1 MEKKCIFAREKNC
14 NSKRKMEKII
24 RYLIITLILL
34 LNTVM
39 ANGDNR
45 TECDRYRKEI
55 ATVDSASV
63 QSYIAQVNKQ
73 RAANQVAQQ
82 TLRNNHQR
90 NILMTSIVA
99 GGLLVTALLAMGLI
113 MLRRYNR
120 RLRESEE
127 RLNDARRMVENS
139 VRLKNLF
146 LSNMSHEIRT
156 PLNALAGFSA
166 ILADESLDDESRKQF
181 ECIIQQ
187 NSDLLMK
194 LINDV
199 VDFSNQ
205 QNGEMQFRMQRH
217 DAVEICRNVVKTVD
231 KVKQTKAT
239 ISFTSD
245 LDSLP
250 VTTTRPACSSCSS
263 TCW

>member
-1 MEKKCIFAREKNC
+1 
-14 NSKRKMEKII
+14 MEKII

-113 MLRRYNR
+113 MLRRYN
-120 RLRESEE
+120 
-127 RLNDARRMVENS
+127 
-139 VRLKNLF
+139 
-146 LSNMSHEIRT
+146 
-156 PLNALAGFSA
+156 
-166 ILADESLDDESRKQF
+166 
-181 ECIIQQ
+181 
-187 NSDLLMK
+187 
-194 LINDV
+194 
-199 VDFSNQ
+199 
-205 QNGEMQFRMQRH
+205 
-217 DAVEICRNVVKTVD
+217 
-231 KVKQTKAT
+231 
-239 ISFTSD
+239 
-245 LDSLP
+245 
-250 VTTTRPACSSCSS
+250 
-263 TCW
+263 